1 MLSSM
6 ICMLTGMSIATPVYP
21 EFNMYD
27 IREPCVE
34 PGLCYPDDHLAELL
48 NSEMYRSRFNLNRTQ
63 GVWEMCAAKP
73 HLMLTFD

>member
-34 PGLCYPDDHLAELL
+34 PGLCYPNDHLSELL
-48 NSEMYRSRFNLNRTQ
+48 NSEMYRNRFNLN
-63 GVWEMCAAKP
+63 
-73 HLMLTFD
+73 